1 MVRPVEIPDDPAA
14 AYRAA
19 ETRLLAAFELPAP
32 TERMIAVPGEA
43 TRLHVIELPGDAGR
57 TPVVLLHG
65 IAAVTAAAVPLI
77 PAFGD
82 RRVVAPD
89 WPGHGLSA
97 AGGPDHRD
105 LRGGPV
111 RWLSAVLDD
120 AGIDRAHLVAH
131 SMGGQFSLYFALARP
146 ERVASITLL
155 GAPGAAFPGM
165 RVPGA
170 MRLLALPGMAGLA
183 TRPVD
188 REQYERNSAITLG
201 PGAVQPW
208 PRELVDCGWFAS
220 LRPEF
225 RESLPR
231 YYKAL
236 AGFFGV
242 RRSAV
247 LTPDELGHLRMPVLA
262 LWGDADV
269 FMTAPVGRASV
280 ERIPGA
286 EFVEVAGGHAPWLN
300 APEAA
305 EAAVRSFLERV
316 DA

>member
-1 MVRPVEIPDDPAA
+1 MDVPADPEAE
-14 AYRAA
+14 YRAA
-19 ETRLLAAFELPAP
+19 EVRLLAAFGLPAP
-32 TERMIAVPGEA
+32 TERMVDVPGEPI
-43 TRLHVIELPGDAGR
+43 RLHAIELAGDAHR

-77 PAFGD
+77 PAFGG

-89 WPGHGLSA
+89 WPGHGLSS
-97 AGGPDHRD
+97 AGGPDRAE

-111 RWLSAVLDD
+111 RWLAAVLDD

-131 SMGGQFSLYFALARP
+131 SMGGQFASYFALAHP
-146 ERVASITLL
+146 ERVASIVYL

-165 RVPGA
+165 RVPAA
-170 MRLLALPGMAGLA
+170 MRLLALPGLAGLA

-231 YYKAL
+231 YYSAL

-247 LTPDELGHLRMPVLA
+247 LTTDELAALRMPVLA

-269 FMTAPVGRASV
+269 FMTVPVGRASA

-300 APEAA
+300 SPDAAA
-305 EAAVRSFLERV
+305 EAVRSFLDRV
-316 DA
+316 DG